1 MKVVRRFTKAL
12 LKDDNVLSL
21 TLEITLTSS
30 LCEHGDKLDICEIDD
45 ENSIFHESKN
55 PKPKELTSKQST
67 HHVKATYP
75 VKT

>member
-30 LCEHGDKLDICEIDD
+30 LCEHGDKLDIV
-45 ENSIFHESKN
+45 ESMMRIQI
-55 PKPKELTSKQST
+55 SM
-67 HHVKATYP
+67 KAKIP
-75 VKT
+75 NQKS